1 MEEKL
6 EKLACVLKVGKTC
19 LCPQDSSAEMSL
31 KAQVYMCTGKQKYTC
46 QLRLTHGKFWLH
58 MLGLKWRKKL
68 LATSDFTMESCHN
81 VLYSEQNQQQQKIK
95 HYVFAHMHACL
106 HTQACM
112 LACTHRHARTH
123 ARTHARMHTRT
134 HTHTH
139 THKWKIM
146 WMSTSAVQ
154 CWRKHSLCFVLWSCI
169 SVPNALKCKV
179 SARLDKSICIECA
192 LNM

>member
-112 LACTHRHARTH
+112 HACTHRHARTH

-139 THKWKIM
+139 TQMKNNVNVYI
-146 WMSTSAVQ
+146 SSAVLEKTLIMFCSLILYFSSQ
-154 CWRKHSLCFVLWSCI
+154 CFK
-169 SVPNALKCKV
+169 
-179 SARLDKSICIECA
+179 
-192 LNM
+192 M